1 MRAPPDFLVTVVL
14 VLLRLLILFIML
26 GLATALVVVLLPVVR
41 SYLGGDDRRIRDSR
55 TFSGPT
61 DPMERLEER
70 LDQLA
75 AEQQHLAEQ
84 QQFITKLLEE
94 RASSQRPPER

>member
-1 MRAPPDFLVTVVL
+1 MTVVII
-14 VLLRLLILFIML
+14 VLRLLMLLIML
-26 GLATALVVVLLPVVR
+26 GLAAALVAVLVPVLR
-41 SYLGGDDRRIRDSR
+41 SYLGGDDRRIRDAR
-55 TFSGPT
+55 TLPGRQ

-75 AEQQHLAEQ
+75 IEQQHLAEQ

-94 RASSQRPPER
+94 RASSQRPPEP

>member
-1 MRAPPDFLVTVVL
+1 MPPDFLVTVVI
-14 VLLRLLILFIML
+14 VLIRLLMLLAML
-26 GLATALVVVLLPVVR
+26 GLAAALVAVLLPVLR
-41 SYLGGDDRRIRDSR
+41 SYLRGDDRRIRDAR
-55 TFSGPT
+55 TLRGRP
-61 DPMERLEER
+61 DPVERLEER

-94 RASSQRPPER
+94 RASTQRPPEP